1 MKEIFIKENDANQR
15 VDKFLIKSFP
25 KLSTSEVYKYIR
37 KKRVKLNNKR
47 CEASNKLSVGDVMQL
62 YINDDLLEQ
71 EVDLKFLKSNNKLNV
86 IYEDENILI
95 VNKPVGL
102 IVHEDDKEK
111 IDTLVNRVKKYLY
124 LKGNFNPN
132 GENSFVPALV
142 NRIDRNTEGLVVAAK
157 NAQSLR
163 ILNEKFKNRELQKF
177 YLCLAQGKFKNKT
190 GILNHYL
197 IKDEAKN
204 KVYVSDE
211 QEKDAKKISTKY
223 RVVEELKNNKNK
235 NLVNSIIE
243 IELLTGRSHQIRAH
257 MAYIGHPLV
266 GDIKYGAT
274 KNLHGVS
281 HQILMAYKLVFDFKK
296 DANILNYLNKKVF
309 VIKDAKN
316 KLINIAIM

>member
-15 VDKFLIKSFP
+15 VDKFVIKSFP

-37 KKRVKLNNKR
+37 KKRVKINNKR
-47 CEASNKLSVGDVMQL
+47 CEASNRLSVGDVIQL
-62 YINDDLLEQ
+62 YINDDLLKQ
-71 EVDLKFLKSNNKLNV
+71 ELDLKFLNSNNQLDV

-111 IDTLVNRVKKYLY
+111 IDTLVNRIKKYLY
-124 LKGNFNPN
+124 VNGDFNPSS
-132 GENSFVPALV
+132 EQSFAPALV

-157 NAQSLR
+157 NAQALR
-163 ILNEKFKNRELQKF
+163 ILNEKFRDRELKKF
-177 YLCLAQGKFKNKT
+177 YLCLTQGKFKNKT

-204 KVYVSDE
+204 KVYVSDKP
-211 QEKDAKKISTKY
+211 EKNSKKISTKY
-223 RVVEELKNNKNK
+223 RVVEELKNNKN
-235 NLVNSIIE
+235 LINSITE

-274 KNLHGVS
+274 KNLNGVS
-281 HQILMAYKLVFDFKK
+281 HQILIAYKLVFDFKT
-296 DANILNYLNKKVF
+296 DADILNYLNHKVF
-309 VIKDAKN
+309 EIKDAKN
-316 KLINIAIM
+316 KFINLEVI

>member
-37 KKRVKLNNKR
+37 KKRVKINNKR
-47 CEASNKLSVGDVMQL
+47 CEASNKLFVGDVIQL
-62 YINDDLLEQ
+62 YINDDLLKQ
-71 EVDLKFLKSNNKLNV
+71 ELDLKFLKSNNQLNV

-111 IDTLVNRVKKYLY
+111 IDTLVNRIKKYLY
-124 LKGNFNPN
+124 VNGDFNPSA
-132 GENSFVPALV
+132 EQSFTPALV

-157 NAQSLR
+157 NAQALR
-163 ILNEKFKNRELQKF
+163 ILNEKFRDRELKKF
-177 YLCLAQGKFKNKT
+177 YLCLTQGKFKNKT

-204 KVYVSDE
+204 KVYVSDKP
-211 QEKDAKKISTKY
+211 EKNAKKISTKY

-274 KNLHGVS
+274 KNLNGVS
-281 HQILMAYKLVFDFKK
+281 HQILIAYKLVFDFKT
-296 DANILNYLNKKVF
+296 DADILNYLNHKVF
-309 VIKDAKN
+309 EIKDAKN
-316 KLINIAIM
+316 KFINLEVI

>member
-15 VDKFLIKSFP
+15 VDKFVIKSFP

-37 KKRVKLNNKR
+37 KKRVKINNKR
-47 CEASNKLSVGDVMQL
+47 CEASNRLSVGDVIQL
-62 YINDDLLEQ
+62 YINDDLLKQ
-71 EVDLKFLKSNNKLNV
+71 ELDLKFLNSNNQLDV

-111 IDTLVNRVKKYLY
+111 IDTLVNRIKKYLY
-124 LKGNFNPN
+124 VNGDFNPSS
-132 GENSFVPALV
+132 EQSFAPALV

-157 NAQSLR
+157 NAQALR
-163 ILNEKFKNRELQKF
+163 ILNEKFRDRELKKF
-177 YLCLAQGKFKNKT
+177 YLCLTQGKFKNKT

-204 KVYVSDE
+204 KVYVSDKP
-211 QEKDAKKISTKY
+211 EKNSKKISTKY
-223 RVVEELKNNKNK
+223 RVVEELKNNKN
-235 NLVNSIIE
+235 LVNSITE

-274 KNLHGVS
+274 KNLNGVS
-281 HQILMAYKLVFDFKK
+281 HQILIAYKLVFDFKT
-296 DANILNYLNKKVF
+296 DADILNYLNHKVF
-309 VIKDAKN
+309 EIKDAKN
-316 KLINIAIM
+316 KFINLEVI

>member
-1 MKEIFIKENDANQR
+1 MKEIFIKKNDANQR

-37 KKRVKLNNKR
+37 KKRVKINNKR
-47 CEASNKLSVGDVMQL
+47 CEASNKLFVGDVIQL
-62 YINDDLLEQ
+62 YINDDLLKQ
-71 EVDLKFLKSNNKLNV
+71 ELDLKFLNSNNQLDV

-111 IDTLVNRVKKYLY
+111 IDTLVNRIKKYLY
-124 LKGNFNPN
+124 VNGDFNPSS
-132 GENSFVPALV
+132 EQSFAPALV

-157 NAQSLR
+157 NAQALR
-163 ILNEKFKNRELQKF
+163 ILNEKFRDRELKKF
-177 YLCLAQGKFKNKT
+177 YLCLTQGKFKNKT

-197 IKDEAKN
+197 IKNEAKN

-211 QEKDAKKISTKY
+211 PEKNAKKISTKY
-223 RVVEELKNNKNK
+223 RVVEELKNNKN
-235 NLVNSIIE
+235 LINSIIE

-274 KNLHGVS
+274 KNSNGAA
-281 HQILMAYKLVFDFKK
+281 HQILMAYKLVFNFKT
-296 DANILNYLNKKVF
+296 DADELNYLNKKVF
-309 VIKDAKN
+309 EIKDAKK
-316 KLINIAIM
+316 KLINLEVI